1 MMRIS
6 GRGDDGKAKAIGTD
20 NQGNLKIKIVN
31 SHIERVPLLPS
42 LILEGT
48 SSITTDTID
57 LSPFHKLTYIAINRT
72 NVPVRVRPQVED
84 TFVSFFE
91 SGEFKSS
98 SETGIIVPP
107 SSGAK
112 VILNDALPRVLDRPV
127 GYMRFLVD
135 AQETPLNNGTFMIYA
150 WGVKN

>member
-6 GRGDDGKAKAIGTD
+6 GRGDDGTAKAIRTD
-20 NQGNLKIKIVN
+20 NQGNTKVRMVN
-31 SHIERVPLLPS
+31 RNIDRIRLLPS
-42 LILEGT
+42 LVLEGT

-57 LSPFHKLTYIAINRT
+57 ISQYPKLTYIAINRT

-107 SSGAK
+107 ISGAK

-127 GYMRFLVD
+127 GYVRFIVD
-135 AQETPLNNGTFMIYA
+135 AQETPLNNGTFAIYA
-150 WGVKN
+150 WGVPI